1 MNTIPLPCR
10 RSLLCGVALVL
21 AAALRPQHALAYA
34 AASAPTGNEDET
46 PKGKPPKDKDRDRD
60 RDKSTTRLV
69 VKVSGNGKP
78 VSHADVKVKV
88 GGGDGISLV
97 TNDRGEA
104 SLTLNAP
111 GAAEVHVIAL
121 GWTSGRGVVELK
133 AGEPTSLQIELK
145 KAQ

>member
-10 RSLLCGVALVL
+10 RSLLCGVVLVL

-34 AASAPTGNEDET
+34 AASAPTGNDDEA
-46 PKGKPPKDKDRDRD
+46 PKGKPPKDKDRD

-121 GWTSGRGVVELK
+121 GWASGRGVVELK

-145 KAQ
+145 KSQ